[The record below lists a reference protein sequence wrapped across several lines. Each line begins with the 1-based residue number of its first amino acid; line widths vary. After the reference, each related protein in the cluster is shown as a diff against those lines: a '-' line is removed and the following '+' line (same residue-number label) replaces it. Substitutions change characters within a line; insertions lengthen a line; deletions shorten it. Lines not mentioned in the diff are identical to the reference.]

1 MKMINFF
8 QLFFVRCEGEGQGGG
23 QGYGGRRASGSR
35 GRMIGM
41 EFFMNRLTF
50 QNFIIFD
57 VEDWTTR
64 DGELQNGASERLR
77 W

>member
-1 MKMINFF
+1 
-8 QLFFVRCEGEGQGGG
+8 
-23 QGYGGRRASGSR
+23 
-35 GRMIGM
+35 MIGM

-64 DGELQNGASERLR
+64 DGELQNRASERLR
-77 W
+77 WLSRRWPGVSATPDA